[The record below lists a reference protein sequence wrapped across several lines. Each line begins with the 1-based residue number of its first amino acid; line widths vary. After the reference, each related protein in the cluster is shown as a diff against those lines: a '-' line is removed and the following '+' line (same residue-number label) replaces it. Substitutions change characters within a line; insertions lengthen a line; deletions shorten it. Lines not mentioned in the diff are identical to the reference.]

1 LTKAVKP
8 RLGSWESHVAGGTAD
23 FEFLRLRKR
32 PDYESGLKIFT
43 IVDLFSG
50 CGGMALGLAHAV
62 HRLGFAVAIPLAMD
76 VNPDAVTV
84 FRSNF
89 PRAHCEAAD
98 VCDRFGGKLRARTM
112 LAEQQTKALV
122 GGMVD
127 ALVGGPPCQGNSN
140 LNNHTRREDPRNA
153 LYARMA
159 RAAFVLGPR
168 FVIIENVPSVQ
179 LDKGNVVEETVTE
192 LERLDYTVDH
202 GVIDLARAGVPQHR
216 RRHLVVAS
224 ADPNVSPTAILDAL
238 DAGCVERTRDLHW
251 AIRDLEYAEPKC
263 DFERA
268 STPSCENSTRIDW
281 LFENESYD
289 LPDEHRPAC
298 HRDKDHKYK
307 SIYGRLRWDQ
317 PAPTIT
323 TGFLSM
329 GQGRNVHPS
338 RRRTITP
345 HEAARVQCFPDFF
358 SFGAVSKRTSWS
370 TLIGNAVP
378 PLLTLRMGELIF
390 GLAEPGIKGR

>member
-1 LTKAVKP
+1 MTRPFQP
-8 RLGSWESHVAGGTAD
+8 RLDFWDLVGGAAD
-23 FEFLRLRKR
+23 FEFLRLKKR
-32 PDYESGLKIFT
+32 PEYESGLKTFT

-50 CGGMALGLAHAV
+50 CGGMTLGLAHAA
-62 HRLGFAVAIPLAMD
+62 HRLGLAVAIPLAMD
-76 VNPDAVTV
+76 TNRDAVAV

-89 PRAHCEAAD
+89 PGAHCETAD
-98 VCDRFGGKLRARTM
+98 VCERFGGKLRARPM
-112 LAEQQTKALV
+112 LAEQQTKELV
-122 GGMVD
+122 GGVVD
-127 ALVGGPPCQGNSN
+127 TLVGGPPCQGNSN

-159 RAAFVLGPR
+159 RAAFVLRPR

-192 LERLDYTVDH
+192 LERLDYTVDR

-224 ADPNVSPTAILDAL
+224 SDPRVSPTAVLDAL
-238 DAGCVERTRDLHW
+238 DAGCVETTRDLQW
-251 AIRDLEYAEPKC
+251 AIRDLEDAEAKC
-263 DFERA
+263 DFECA
-268 STPSCENSTRIDW
+268 SAPSCENSTRIDW

-289 LPDEHRPAC
+289 LPNEYRPAC
-298 HRDKDHKYK
+298 HRDKDHRYK

-345 HEAARVQCFPDFF
+345 YEAARVQCFPDFF

-378 PLLTLRMGELIF
+378 PLLTLRIGELMF
-390 GLAEPGIKGR
+390 GMAKPRITRR